1 MNGIR
6 VRGDAPPEVA
16 KQQAAR
22 LAAFAK
28 GDGRLREWRRQEY
41 RRLAAK
47 FDPLAD
53 IPLRLWQQEWPPSRR
68 ASVDAFSRLL
78 GRELPLHPPK

>member
-1 MNGIR
+1 MNGIGI
-6 VRGDAPPEVA
+6 RGGAPPEVI

-22 LAAFAK
+22 LAEFAK
-28 GDGRLREWRRQEY
+28 AGGLTEWRRQEY
-41 RRLAAK
+41 PRLAAK

-53 IPLRLWQQEWPPSRR
+53 IPLRVWQQQWPPSRR
-68 ASVDAFSRLL
+68 APVDAFARLL